1 MNTQI
6 KNILP
11 FLLFPLAV
19 GAFAALLTTGSMEA
33 YADLCQPAPFP
44 AGMGVSGGVDHSLS
58 ADGIRRLPGGKFWE
72 MHQQCFVFLHF
83 AAVF

>member
-1 MNTQI
+1 MKTQI
-6 KNILP
+6 KDLLP

-19 GAFAALLTTGSMEA
+19 GTFAALLTTGSMET
-33 YADLCQPAPFP
+33 YADFSQPPLSPPGWVFP
-44 AGMGVSGGVDHSLS
+44 VVWTILYLLMGFCRLS
-58 ADGIRRLPGGKFWE
+58 GGKFWE